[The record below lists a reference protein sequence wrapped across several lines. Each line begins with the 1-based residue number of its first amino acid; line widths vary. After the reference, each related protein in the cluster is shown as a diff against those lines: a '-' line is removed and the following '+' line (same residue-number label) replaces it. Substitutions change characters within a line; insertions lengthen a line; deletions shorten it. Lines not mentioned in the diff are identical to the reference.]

1 MKNIILIIISNIIII
16 STCCSILLVFASTK
30 DTNNDVNIFPINT
43 WLKPNIYYGTKTE
56 SSIPLTTGLMW
67 FTGDKIDFLRHDAR
81 QEDRLKRWGW
91 IEHNG
96 NDYGKEK
103 LIDDKNNIKLEIS
116 HIKNDMTI
124 INVTSKN
131 KKKLEENCTI
141 IFYVWDES
149 NSGKLSVNTKG
160 GDNTTYINGEHGEHG
175 KYRFKLFHHLL
186 SPSSL
191 EKKKEANTFYEGRY
205 VKSTSDLWKLKDDW
219 VRPSLRNNYMEQQE
233 ILNRK
238 KEKSTWK

>member
-1 MKNIILIIISNIIII
+1 M
-16 STCCSILLVFASTK
+16 ILLIFVLLTDDRSIFTK
-30 DTNNDVNIFPINT
+30 F
-43 WLKPNIYYGTKTE
+43 
-56 SSIPLTTGLMW
+56 
-67 FTGDKIDFLRHDAR
+67 RHNLA
-81 QEDRLKRWGW
+81 
-91 IEHNG
+91 
-96 NDYGKEK
+96 K
-103 LIDDKNNIKLEIS
+103 LSDE
-116 HIKNDMTI
+116 I

-233 ILNRK
+233 TLNKSNKRK
-238 KEKSTWK
+238 KNKKKKKKKKNKMKKYPNVIPKLSNHICLR

>member
-191 EKKKEANTFYEGRY
+191 EKESG
-205 VKSTSDLWKLKDDW
+205 
-219 VRPSLRNNYMEQQE
+219 
-233 ILNRK
+233 
-238 KEKSTWK
+238 